1 MTNRTKMVNI
11 QKPLVRFYLQ
21 PEVVMEIRKG
31 SSRDLRWIVKLLKE
45 GARGGH
51 FSPTMQM
58 QAEGFL
64 NHVIKHGG
72 VKMIKLRNGI
82 QSPAFVPME
91 LSVAEIGGSPVSFL
105 ICCKEN
111 NEVEVHLAGT
121 KTPFKQ
127 KGCFTNL
134 VQDAISKN
142 PNSKFY
148 ARCYRKSSIAIDA
161 LKKLNFEIATGGEPI
176 ELVLAKTKHNKQING
191 VRKNWFSSLW
201 SSIIA

>member
-1 MTNRTKMVNI
+1 
-11 QKPLVRFYLQ
+11 
-21 PEVVMEIRKG
+21 MEIRKG

-51 FSPTMQM
+51 FSPTMQI
-58 QAEGFL
+58 QSEGFL
-64 NHVIKHGG
+64 NSVINHGG
-72 VKMIKLRNGI
+72 VQMIKLRNSI
-82 QSPAFVPME
+82 QAPVFVPME

-127 KGCFTNL
+127 KGCFTHL
-134 VQDAISKN
+134 VLDAISKN

-148 ARCYRKSSIAIDA
+148 ARCYRESSIAIGA
-161 LKKLNFEIATGGEPI
+161 LKKLNFEVTTGSEPM

-191 VRKNWFSSLW
+191 TRKNWLSSLW
-201 SSIIA
+201 SSTIAKLS